1 MHRDILLAIISSK
14 FVIFNAMHSIKIT
27 LRHLFFSLLSMGVIV
42 FVPTTLSSCG
52 SHEHHDHETEEHEHN
67 HDHEAEEHDHD
78 HEHGHDHENE
88 DHGKKGSEHGE
99 EGHGAGIH
107 MEPEDAEKYGVVT
120 KEISA
125 GEFREAVKTSAE
137 ILPSSVDMATAS
149 APTSGIISLV
159 PGITQGTSV
168 KAGQVVARIKS
179 TGVSGGDANASAK
192 VAIDNAKR
200 ELDRV
205 TPLLK
210 DGLVTKKEYNE
221 ALAAYE
227 AAKASYSPV
236 AAAGV
241 VTAPRAGVITVITAG
256 EGSFVNTGD
265 PVALI
270 SGIGRLTLRALLPI
284 RYSSLVPV
292 LSGVVITPHGASG
305 ETIDL
310 SQFGGKFI
318 SSSSSAST
326 NSPGYITVYYTF
338 DNSAPVISGS
348 ASEVYLQGNLRKG
361 VVSVPISALSEQLG
375 EKFVY
380 VKTGEHEYE
389 KRNVKI
395 GSSNGKEVEVK
406 SGLNSGEHVVING
419 TTFIRLAEQ
428 STVVPEGHS
437 HNH

>member
-1 MHRDILLAIISSK
+1 MLNKKVILRQL
-14 FVIFNAMHSIKIT
+14 FVGM
-27 LRHLFFSLLSMGVIV
+27 LSMGVIA
-42 FVPTTLSSCG
+42 FIPASFSSCG
-52 SHEHHDHETEEHEHN
+52 THNHHDHETEEHDHN

-78 HEHGHDHENE
+78 HDHDHAEGHHHDEEGSSKNV
-88 DHGKKGSEHGE
+88 SEHGE
-99 EGHGAGIH
+99 EGHGSGIH

-120 KEISA
+120 KEITA
-125 GEFREAVKTSAE
+125 GEFREAIKTSAE

-149 APTSGIISLV
+149 APTSGIITLV
-159 PGITQGTSV
+159 SGITQGTSV
-168 KAGQVVARIKS
+168 KAGQVIARIKS
-179 TGVSGGDANASAK
+179 AGVSGGDANAAAK
-192 VAIDNAKR
+192 VAVDNAKR

-210 DGLVTKKEYNE
+210 EGLVTKKEYNE

-227 AAKASYSPV
+227 AAKASYSPG

-241 VTAPRAGVITVITAG
+241 VTAPRAGVITGITSG
-256 EGSFVNTGD
+256 EGAYVNTGD

-270 SGIGRLTLRALLPI
+270 SGTGRLTLRALLPI
-284 RYSSLVPV
+284 RNSSLLPV

-310 SQFGGKFI
+310 SQYGGKFI
-318 SSSSSAST
+318 SSATSAST
-326 NSPGYITVYYTF
+326 NSPGYIPVYYTF

-348 ASEVYLQGNLRKG
+348 AAEVYLQGNIRQG
-361 VVSVPISALSEQLG
+361 VISVPITALSEQLG

-389 KRNVKI
+389 KRNIKT
-395 GSSNGKEVEVK
+395 GPSNGKEVEVK
-406 SGLNSGEHVVING
+406 SGLNPGELVVING
-419 TTFIRLAEQ
+419 TTFVRLAEQ